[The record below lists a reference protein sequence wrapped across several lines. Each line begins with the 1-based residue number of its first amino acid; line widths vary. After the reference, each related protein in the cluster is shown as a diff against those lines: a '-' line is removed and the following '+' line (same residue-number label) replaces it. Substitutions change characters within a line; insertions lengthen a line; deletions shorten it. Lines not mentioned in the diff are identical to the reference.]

1 MTILTVFRSRLRP
14 GAEAAYH
21 TLAVEMS
28 RLASETPGFLE
39 EKTFVA
45 GDGERVTLVLF
56 SDSFSHAAWRDHP
69 RHREAQDI
77 GNQSP
82 PSTRSTRRRLTTP
95 APWGDSAR
103 NAAHIS

>member
-56 SDSFSHAAWRDHP
+56 ADSFSHAAWRDHP
-69 RHREAQDI
+69 RHREAQEI
-77 GNQSP
+77 G
-82 PSTRSTRRRLTTP
+82 RSKFYSEYQIYTAVVDFTASFGP
-95 APWGDSAR
+95 DVVS
-103 NAAHIS
+103 

>member
-14 GAEAAYH
+14 EAEAAYH

-28 RLASETPGFLE
+28 QLASETPGFLE

-69 RHREAQDI
+69 RHLEAQDI
-77 GNQSP
+77 GKQSLF
-82 PSTRSTRRRLTTP
+82 SEYQIY
-95 APWGDSAR
+95 SAEIDY
-103 NAAHIS
+103 AISFSHDAVS

>member
-14 GAEAAYH
+14 EAEAAYH

-28 RLASETPGFLE
+28 QLASETPGFLE

-77 GNQSP
+77 GKQSLY
-82 PSTRSTRRRLTTP
+82 SEYQLY
-95 APWGDSAR
+95 SAEIDYAVSFTH
-103 NAAHIS
+103 NAVS

>member
-14 GAEAAYH
+14 EAEVAYH

-28 RLASETPGFLE
+28 QLASETPGFLE

-56 SDSFSHAAWRDHP
+56 AASFSHAVWRDHP
-69 RHREAQDI
+69 RHRQAQAI
-77 GNQSP
+77 GKQSL
-82 PSTRSTRRRLTTP
+82 SSEYQIY
-95 APWGDSAR
+95 SAEIDL
-103 NAAHIS
+103 AVTLSHDAVS